1 VQPAEA
7 YGERLRRLQALT
19 DSDLARLG
27 VDDLLDVVLERVR
40 DLLSV
45 DTGAVLLLDPSGAYL
60 VATSAL
66 GLEEET
72 RQGVRIPVGRGFAGR
87 VAQERRAVTIPE
99 VDHGN
104 VLNPILREKGIR
116 SLLGVPLCVGD
127 DVIGVLHV
135 GTLAP
140 RAFTD
145 DDAELLQLAA
155 DRIALAT
162 RARMTVAE
170 RAAASALQR
179 SLLPG
184 LLPDVP
190 GLEFAARYVPG
201 GGGDVGGDWYDVFAL
216 PSGQL
221 CVVVGDVVG
230 RGLPASVAMGRLRSA
245 VRAYALVSEDPAEI
259 LRRLDEQV
267 RHFERDVMA
276 TVLCAIVDAAQHT
289 VRISSAGHPPPV
301 LAAPGRAG
309 ELVEVPTDLPVGLP
323 RPRSRHSVT
332 VDLPVGGGLV
342 LYTDGLVE
350 RRTEPLD
357 EGLGRLTAAVG
368 PGPAEAVC
376 AAVMGR
382 MIGGDHAVDDVALLV
397 VMRTSP
403 APAGS
408 LRLVEPAVPQSLR
421 VVRHA
426 VRTYLGAV
434 GATAEDVADVVLA
447 VGEAAANVV
456 EHAYG
461 PAGGALEVVLH
472 RDGPRLSITVADTG
486 SWREARGI
494 NRGRGTT
501 MIAALVD
508 DVRIDRD
515 TAGTRVVMT
524 RTIGDERGE
533 DR

>member
-1 VQPAEA
+1 MHPAEA

-45 DTGAVLLLDPSGAYL
+45 DTGAVLLLDPSGGYL

-72 RQGVRIPVGRGFAGR
+72 FQGVRIPWGRGFAGR
-87 VAQERRAVTIPE
+87 VAQERRAVTITE
-99 VDHGN
+99 VDHSN

-116 SLLGVPLCVGD
+116 SLLGVPLCVGE
-127 DVIGVLHV
+127 DVVGVLHV

-170 RAAASALQR
+170 QAAASALQR
-179 SLLPG
+179 SFLPG
-184 LLPDVP
+184 RLPDVP

-245 VRAYALVSEDPAEI
+245 VRAYALVSDDPAEI

-276 TVLCAIVDAAQHT
+276 TVLCAIVDADQRAA
-289 VRISSAGHPPPV
+289 RISSAGHPPPV
-301 LAAPGRAG
+301 RAAPGHPSG
-309 ELVEVPTDLPVGLP
+309 LVRIRTDPPVGLP

-332 VDLPVGGGLV
+332 VDLPAGGGLV

-350 RRTEPLD
+350 RRAEPLD
-357 EGLGRLTAAVG
+357 EGLGRLAAVVA
-368 PGPAEAVC
+368 PGPAESVC

-382 MIGGDHAVDDVALLV
+382 MIGNEQVVDDVALLV
-397 VMRTSP
+397 VMRTP
-403 APAGS
+403 AAPAGS
-408 LRLVEPAVPQSLR
+408 LRMVEPAVPQSLR
-421 VVRHA
+421 VVRQA
-426 VRTYLGAV
+426 VRTYLDAV
-434 GATAEDVADVVLA
+434 GATADDVADVVLA

-461 PAGGALEVVLH
+461 PGGGTLEVELE
-472 RDGPRLSITVADTG
+472 RDGPRLSISVADTG
-486 SWREARGI
+486 SWRDARGA
-494 NRGRGTT
+494 NRGRGTAL
-501 MIAALVD
+501 IAALVD

-515 TAGTRVVMT
+515 DAGTRVVMT
-524 RTIGDERGE
+524 RTIGDARGE

>member
-1 VQPAEA
+1 MHPADT
-7 YGERLRRLQALT
+7 YGKRLRRLQALT
-19 DSDLARLG
+19 DADLARLG
-27 VDDLLDVVLERVR
+27 VDELLDVVLERVR

-60 VATSAL
+60 VATATL

-87 VAQERRAVTIPE
+87 IAQERSPVTIDE

-116 SLLGVPLCVGD
+116 SLLGVPLCVGED
-127 DVIGVLHV
+127 LIGVLHV

-140 RAFTD
+140 RVFTD

-155 DRIALAT
+155 DRIAPAT

-170 RAAASALQR
+170 KTAASALQR

-184 LLPDVP
+184 LLPDIP

-201 GGGDVGGDWYDVFAL
+201 GGGDVGGDWYDVFDL
-216 PSGQL
+216 PSGRL

-245 VRAYALVSEDPAEI
+245 VRAYALVSDDPAEI

-267 RHFERDVMA
+267 RHFERDVLA
-276 TVLCAIVDAAQHT
+276 TVLCAVVEPTQHT

-301 LAAPGRAG
+301 YAAPGRRS
-309 ELVEVPTDLPVGLP
+309 ELVDVPTDPPVGLP
-323 RPRSRHSVT
+323 RPRTRRSVT

-350 RRTEPLD
+350 RRHEPLD
-357 EGLGRLTAAVG
+357 AGLDRLADAVS
-368 PGPAEAVC
+368 PGPAEVVC

-382 MIGGDHAVDDVALLV
+382 MIGGELAVDDVALLV
-397 VMRTSP
+397 VMRTP
-403 APAGS
+403 GPPDGS
-408 LRLVEPAVPQSLR
+408 LRLVEPAVPRSLR

-426 VRTYLGAV
+426 VRTYLGAA
-434 GATAEDVADVVLA
+434 GASPENVADIVLA

-461 PAGGALEVVLH
+461 PAGGMLEVELD
-472 RDGPRLSITVADTG
+472 RDGNRLTITVADTG
-486 SWREARGI
+486 SWRDARGV
-494 NRGRGTT
+494 NRGRGTA
-501 MIAALVD
+501 MIRELVD
-508 DVRIDRD
+508 EVQVHRHP
-515 TAGTRVVMT
+515 TGTRVVLT
-524 RTIGDERGE
+524 TTIGGERE
-533 DR
+533 RDR